1 MADFD
6 ETVEVSHDIECECT
20 FRREFFQSLIQEVTD
35 EEKLQIAQHYLLSSP
50 PGQFNEV
57 LTGLFFII

>member
-6 ETVEVSHDIECECT
+6 ENPEVFILQQTENNYLII
-20 FRREFFQSLIQEVTD
+20 FPQIFQVTD

-50 PGQFNEV
+50 PGQFQEV
-57 LTGLFFII
+57 LTG